1 MLILL
6 CSSAASHCCRQV
18 QKTFDPSSSMQQ
30 IKVYMFEVH
39 ALLLSNNEAYG
50 LRSAIV
56 LNPIAIGIS
65 QLPMLDCITRVHAA

>member
-1 MLILL
+1 
-6 CSSAASHCCRQV
+6 
-18 QKTFDPSSSMQQ
+18 MQQ